1 MVVAFTISSRAFRNG
16 MRIPSRYTCE
26 GDDLSPPLS
35 WRDAPSGTRSY
46 ALICE
51 DPDSTSGLWT
61 HWLVYDIPG
70 DLNKLEEGLP
80 LTEFLPSGAKQG
92 LNTDGEVGYSG
103 PCPPMG
109 RAHRYVFRIL
119 AVSSRLP
126 LRPASPR
133 KDLEEALRGLVIAR
147 AEIVGLYGR
156 HT

>member
-1 MVVAFTISSRAFRNG
+1 MAFTISSRAFRNG
-16 MRIPSRYTCE
+16 TRIPSRYTCE

-35 WRDAPSGTRSY
+35 WRDAPNGTRSY
-46 ALICE
+46 VLICE
-51 DPDSTSGLWT
+51 DPDSPSGLWT

-70 DLNKLEEGLP
+70 DLNELEEGLP
-80 LTEFLPSGAKQG
+80 RTEILPNGAKQG

-103 PCPPMG
+103 PCPPRG

-126 LRPASPR
+126 LRPASSR
-133 KDLEEALRGLVIAR
+133 KDLEEAVRGLVIAR

-156 HT
+156 PT